1 MKKLAISFPIIL
13 SVIFFIGLFGNIS
26 AQPVQWNS
34 VGIGG
39 GGALFSPS
47 ISPHDDSEYFVS
59 CDMTDLFHSS
69 DAGETWDVVPFTEI
83 RSFPEAEIQFTSD
96 PYILYALHYDFVA
109 DRKVPVKSNDRGKH
123 WSTLPQDPTEGEA
136 YYLLA
141 DPGSKT
147 RLIVT
152 NYESIFFSD
161 DGGNSFEEVYTNLEN
176 DGAYIA
182 GAFWVDSEI
191 FIAVTRGIL
200 RSTDGGSEFQLIQ
213 YSGISNSEGIVS
225 FSAAKNENQIRFFA
239 VTLNR
244 EDIYPTVTGADHW
257 GFISCYVLDYNG
269 TEEWNAANN
278 GLGPDDHP
286 FFVKADPNDPATA
299 YLGGGNGETAFPII
313 FKTENGGQ
321 SWSEVFRTIDN
332 ENILTGWSGY
342 QGDFDWWYGEYVLGL
357 DISPTNP
364 DIVVFSDLGYVHS
377 SRDGGLSWQQNYV
390 QKEDQNPAGQ
400 ATPKGLAYRTNGLE
414 NTSCWWLT
422 WTSQDDI
429 FASFTDITAIRSQD
443 GGEKWSRNYSNLDY
457 NSVYQ
462 VLNPAGNGVLYAAV
476 SSIHDIYQST
486 YLQDE
491 DFIGGDGGIMYSSD
505 GGEDWDMLHDFG
517 DPVIWL
523 SMDSD
528 NSGVMY
534 ASVVSSDR
542 GGIYMTENLNELGE
556 SEWEKL
562 SSPPRTE
569 GHPLCI
575 HSLDDGTL
583 VATYSGRRS
592 SGGAFTASSGVFVS
606 TDGGQSWQD
615 RSDPGMLYWTKDLII
630 DPHDPSQNT
639 WYVGV
644 HSGWG
649 GAPNGLGGLYKTT
662 DRGQTWNRIL
672 VLDRVESCSVDPHD
686 PAVMYVTTEAEGLWY
701 TNSLNQTGPE
711 FRLVETYPFQH
722 PMRVFFDPYE
732 PEKIWITSFGNGI
745 RVGTDAGT
753 STGVSNDES
762 SDPLVFQVSPNPVDD
777 YFTFDFQLDLPGKI
791 EVKLYDETGRFV
803 QDLNSN
809 KAIYPSGKSSIQ
821 VDISSHPPGLYFLQ
835 FKQGAAAGFRKLL
848 KIH

>member
-1 MKKLAISFPIIL
+1 YSGDLILILTVFLSFFSGIL
-13 SVIFFIGLFGNIS
+13 G
-26 AQPVQWNS
+26 AQPEEWNS

-39 GGALFSPS
+39 GGALFAPS

-59 CDMTDLFHSS
+59 CDMTDLFHSI
-69 DAGETWDVVPFTEI
+69 DAGQTWDVVPFTEI
-83 RSFPEAEIQFTSD
+83 RSFPESEIQFTND
-96 PYILYALHYDFVA
+96 PNILYALHYDFVA
-109 DRKVPVKSNDRGKH
+109 DRKIPVVSIDGGQH
-123 WSTLPQDPTEGEA
+123 WSPVTADPTDGEA

-141 DPGSKT
+141 DPGST
-147 RLIVT
+147 QRLFVT

-161 DGGNSFEEVYTNLEN
+161 DGGNSFAEVYTNLEN

-182 GAFWVDSEI
+182 GAFWQDSEI

-200 RSTDGGSEFQLIQ
+200 HSTDGGSQFQLLQ
-213 YSGISNSEGIVS
+213 YPGISNSEGIVS
-225 FSAAKNENQIRFFA
+225 FSAAKNGDLMRFFA

-257 GFISCYVLDYNG
+257 GFVSCYILDYNG
-269 TEEWNAANN
+269 TGEWISADN

-286 FFVKADPNDPATA
+286 FFVKADPNDPSTA
-299 YLGGGNGETAFPII
+299 YLGGGNGETAFPIV

-321 SWSEVFRTIDN
+321 NWVEVFKTIDN
-332 ENILTGWSGY
+332 ENIITGWSGY
-342 QGDFDWWYGEYVLGL
+342 RGDFDWWYGEYVLGM

-377 SRDGGLSWQQNYV
+377 SRDGGVSWQQNYV
-390 QKEDQNPAGQ
+390 QKEDENPAGQ
-400 ATPKGLAYRTNGLE
+400 PTPQGLAYRTNGLE

-422 WTSQDDI
+422 WTGPEEI
-429 FASFTDITAIRSQD
+429 FASFTDITAIRSDD
-443 GGEKWSRNYSNLDY
+443 GGESWSRNYFDLDY

-462 VLNPAGNGVLYAAV
+462 VLKTEDANLLYAAV

-486 YLQDE
+486 YLQDA
-491 DFIGGDGGIMYSSD
+491 DFAGGDGGIMYSAD
-505 GGEDWDMLHDFG
+505 GGEGWNLVHDFG
-517 DPVIWL
+517 NPVIWL
-523 SMDSD
+523 TQDAS
-528 NSGVMY
+528 NSKVMY
-534 ASVVSSDR
+534 ASVVSADQ
-542 GGIYMTENLNELGE
+542 GGIYRTNNLNDLDA
-556 SEWEKL
+556 SQWVKL
-562 SSPPRTE
+562 TSPSRTE

-575 HSLDDGTL
+575 HSLEDGTL

-606 TDGGQSWQD
+606 TDGGESWQD

-630 DPHDPSQNT
+630 DPHDLSQNT
-639 WYVGV
+639 WYAGV

-672 VLDRVESCSVDPHD
+672 VLDRVESCSIDPHD
-686 PAVMYVTTEAEGLWY
+686 PAAMYVTTEAEGLWY

-711 FRLVETYPFQH
+711 FSLVETYPFQH

-732 PEKIWITSFGNGI
+732 PGKIWITSFGNGI
-745 RVGTDAGT
+745 RVGTTTGT
-753 STGVSNDES
+753 STGISDIIS
-762 SDPLVFQVSPNPVDD
+762 SDPLVFQVYPNPVDD
-777 YFTFDFQLDLPGKI
+777 FLTVDFQLHLPDKI
-791 EVKLYDETGRFV
+791 DVKLYDETGRFV
-803 QDLNSN
+803 QNLSSN
-809 KAIYPSGKSSIQ
+809 EAIYPSGKSSVQ
-821 VDISSHPPGLYFLQ
+821 VDISSHPPGLYFLR
-835 FKQGAAAGFRKLL
+835 FKHGAAAGFRKVL